1 MTGRAISANVQ
12 WPAWSHTPGSR
23 LAGLPFHIH
32 GNWKLILWGLQ
43 LWPLPCSGARF
54 PSRNTRLSMRL
65 HQASNPTR
73 LMHFQQMLNSVER
86 KKKNSTVSRGKREG
100 RQSRGKI
107 SFIYHRITNLNF
119 AFPFLDAACT
129 LGIPGRFSRKEEEI
143 SDIWIFD

>member
-1 MTGRAISANVQ
+1 MASLKSHTGKQ
-12 WPAWSHTPGSR
+12 TGWPALSHPWQLKAYSLRTAT
-23 LAGLPFHIH
+23 LASSL
-32 GNWKLILWGLQ
+32 LWGPIPIKEHQ
-43 LWPLPCSGARF
+43 TEHEAASGFKPHQINAF
-54 PSRNTRLSMRL
+54 SADAELSRK
-65 HQASNPTR
+65 
-73 LMHFQQMLNSVER
+73 

-143 SDIWIFD
+143 SDI